1 MQILKEKNILKEYI
15 LPVLLF
21 PISYFVINYLVTL
34 IFQIGKYYGTFFR
47 GLFELVIKNV

>member
-1 MQILKEKNILKEYI
+1 MQILKDKNILKEYI

-21 PISYFVINYLVTL
+21 PICYIIFNYFVSL